1 MPSSASTALTRPGQ
15 AGAYALGFAE
25 LAGADS
31 TAVIMANAAQA
42 QLACQ
47 QIELSMVGVVCAK
60 MIAALKG

>member
-1 MPSSASTALTRPGQ
+1 MPSNASMVLTGPSR

-31 TAVIMANAAQA
+31 TGVIMANAAQA